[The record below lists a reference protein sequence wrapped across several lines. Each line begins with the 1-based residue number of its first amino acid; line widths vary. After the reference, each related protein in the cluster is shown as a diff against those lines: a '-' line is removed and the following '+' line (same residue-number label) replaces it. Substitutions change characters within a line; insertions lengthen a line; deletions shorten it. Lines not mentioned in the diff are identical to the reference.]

1 MSDSVDPLKILTD
14 DAEMASWNSEGL
26 PSDRVSTE
34 NGAIVCNSSRFP
46 LMIDPQ
52 LQGIAWIK
60 ERESKRDL
68 QVTRLT
74 NKNMTTVMER
84 SLENGSSVLIENMGE
99 KIDATLMPVVARNTM
114 TRTPGWA
121 SSASNTWRRYSR

>member
-1 MSDSVDPLKILTD
+1 MSDSVDPLKILTN

-34 NGAIVCNSSRFP
+34 NGTIVCNSSRFP

-68 QVTRLT
+68 QVTRLS
-74 NKNMTTVMER
+74 NKNMITVFER
-84 SLENGSSVLIENMGE
+84 SLESGNSVLVENRVRQS
-99 KIDATLMPVVARNTM
+99 KQCWATLSVASCSKKAARCT
-114 TRTPGWA
+114 
-121 SSASNTWRRYSR
+121 